1 MSGPVAPLWMPPLL
15 FVAMIVWI
23 FVWYFVLRAIVN
35 IGTNDVIRHGYHSDP
50 PAWKTALSFALG
62 LPMLFVAVLG
72 FIAIGALLIAAIG
85 SIVA

>member
-23 FVWYFVLRAIVN
+23 FVWYFVLRAIVH
-35 IGTNDVIRHGYHSDP
+35 IGINDVGRYDSGP

-62 LPMLFVAVLG
+62 LPMLLVAVLG